1 MSLYTEKYK
10 GDQVLVDA
18 DVSMNGNVSVAF
30 ELPDGYFA
38 LSNVSDKD
46 LLGMASVMTS
56 LILDR
61 AEAKKEGASKVV
73 CLCGSTRFYKTFKE
87 ANYRETMDGKI
98 VLSVGFALEDDH
110 GEQAGCTPEQKVKLD
125 KLHLRKIE
133 MADEVLAVA
142 GAGVGAAVRRLV
154 AGAEGDS
161 GATMTDHLIIAGLP
175 FSIPRTC
182 EIEDCRKRPRVA
194 MAGRSPSRGETIV
207 VLFLCKGCFQQYHYV
222 IKKEDD

>member
-10 GDQVLVDA
+10 GEQVLVDA

-61 AEAKKEGASKVV
+61 AEAKKEGASRVV
-73 CLCGSTRFYKTFKE
+73 CLCGSTRFYKTFQE

-133 MADEVLAVA
+133 MADEVLVLNVDGYIGESTTREIKYAL
-142 GAGVGAAVRRLV
+142 RHRKQLRWW
-154 AGAEGDS
+154 DK
-161 GATMTDHLIIAGLP
+161 DK
-175 FSIPRTC
+175 IP
-182 EIEDCRKRPRVA
+182 KWVP
-194 MAGRSPSRGETIV
+194 
-207 VLFLCKGCFQQYHYV
+207 
-222 IKKEDD
+222 